1 MDLCSGRDAH
11 HDEGDTVR
19 GEGRRK
25 GGRKGEGGKEEGEEG
40 RGGEGDRKWVRQYCN
55 YS

>member
-19 GEGRRK
+19 GEGRMDGKERRK
-25 GGRKGEGGKEEGEEG
+25 EGRKGEEGEEG
-40 RGGEGDRKWVRQYCN
+40 REGDKEKDN
-55 YS
+55 TITTT